1 MDPLMNFFTWQFM
14 LFSLAVAGVTF
25 ILRKVIEYYA
35 KNITKNTAW
44 EDLVLPIFP
53 LVLGCLMG
61 KLMTA
66 YPYPDGLNSV
76 GGRVIFGLVAG
87 MFSGLVYRVLNSLLN
102 VKAENPTSVPSEQQ
116 EIIDS
121 VRNSIQK

>member
-66 YPYPDGLNSV
+66 YPYPDGLTSV

-102 VKAENPTSVPSEQQ
+102 VKAENPTSIPSEQQ
-116 EIIDS
+116 EVIDS

>member
-76 GGRVIFGLVAG
+76 GGRVIFGLVVG